1 MPYNVNVDE
10 VHATQERL
18 IFDNAFKEDTIEVAR
33 YDGMQKMPQI
43 IDFGALVT
51 DFNFLFWFSYSGLS
65 QMQFDLI
72 DFVVGSDEYN
82 SLNEENRIINEE
94 YTIVS
99 QLRFGGEYLVPL
111 SENFGVSARFG
122 SAYSIPK
129 LSDARDTRISSFG
142 LGIPIQKRLCSIS
155 LIYIHHKKTSS
166 DSYAPSDVIEEIHKS
181 QILFNLSYLF

>member
-1 MPYNVNVDE
+1 M
-10 VHATQERL
+10 HATQERL

-33 YDGMQKMPQI
+33 YDYKVKMPST
-43 IDFGALVT
+43 IDFGAALVT
-51 DFNFLFWFSYSGLS
+51 DFNFSLSVGFRIQDWS
-65 QMQFDLI
+65 QMQFSLI
-72 DFVVGSDEYN
+72 DFAVGSDEYN

-122 SAYSIPK
+122 SAFIPSPK

-142 LGIPIQKRLCSIS
+142 LGIPIQKRIMIDLAY
-155 LIYIHHKKTSS
+155 LYTYHKKTSN
-166 DSYAPSDVIEEIHKS
+166 DSYVPSDVTEEIHKS